1 LIRRLQASRCLKRS
15 KKSSLR
21 WVAACFFVFNGTLNA
36 MPTQPA
42 ASSSSE
48 GASIQVLLADAKGSI
63 LDLNRSY
70 ASISR
75 GLPGDLAVMTGH
87 LSETLDAQSLRF
99 ILCGPSSALPASV
112 GILSL
117 RRKGDKL
124 DFLGNVP
131 LQSRSVPNV
140 ATSAPACGQTP
151 LIRVTA
157 DALDAN
163 APGLRTRSIE
173 GELGGSLQ
181 VQVHKKAIAALPIKG
196 PREPEFAAAPF
207 LAKLR
212 LRIVRSFAGG
222 PPPMGRDDSDAV
234 SILQQEVR
242 VASQLWGQCGIYFGD
257 ESSLDIALVDP
268 PEPFLIAVGCDFG
281 LPASGG
287 QINLLV
293 DDRRLSL
300 PTHRREPPRLV
311 ALHLAELGERLGF
324 RAEIEKN
331 AQIMSGALPTFDV
344 SFRRASGER
353 ARLRPMPD
361 RRLNTDASLGLCV
374 GTVDLSDGLEHFTNV
389 DSMTGTLEE
398 RSLLRAVVDHDPSTI
413 DIVVVD
419 TFSRVGRIGESFVS
433 SEGGS
438 LGNLIL
444 LNRAGLRE
452 AGRSFALAHELGHIL
467 LDYAGHPD
475 DYGVDTP
482 WSLMDSDAVDG
493 TIFGP
498 RHLTLEDCRRALRQS
513 GPGSPLVL
521 LHPG

>member
-1 LIRRLQASRCLKRS
+1 MARLKVFLRLRS
-15 KKSSLR
+15 I
-21 WVAACFFVFNGTLNA
+21 AAYFFIAGTLKA
-36 MPTQPA
+36 MPSQPA
-42 ASSSSE
+42 PSTNADGS
-48 GASIQVLLADAKGSI
+48 AIQVLLADAQGNI
-63 LDLNRSY
+63 LDFGRSY

-75 GLPGDLAVMTGH
+75 GLPGDLAAMTGH
-87 LSETLDAQSLRF
+87 LTEALDAQSLRF
-99 ILCGPSSALPASV
+99 VLCGSSSQVPPSVS
-112 GILSL
+112 ILSL
-117 RRKGDKL
+117 RRRGDKL
-124 DFLGNVP
+124 DQLDNIPVR
-131 LQSRSVPNV
+131 SRPIPRDAA
-140 ATSAPACGQTP
+140 ATSACGQTP
-151 LIRVTA
+151 LVRVTA
-157 DALDAN
+157 DALEAN
-163 APGLRTRSIE
+163 APGLRPRSIE

-181 VQVHKKAIAALPIKG
+181 LLAHKKVLAALAIKG
-196 PREPEFAAAPF
+196 PRELEFAGAPF

-212 LRIVRSFAGG
+212 LRIVRSVAGG
-222 PPPMGRDDSDAV
+222 PPPMGNDDSEAV
-234 SILQQEVR
+234 SILQHEVR
-242 VASQLWGQCGIYFGD
+242 VTSQLWGQCGIYFG
-257 ESSLDIALVDP
+257 EETSLDIALVDP

-287 QINLLV
+287 QISLLV
-293 DDRRLSL
+293 DDRALTLQTR
-300 PTHRREPPRLV
+300 RRESPRLV
-311 ALHLAELGERLGF
+311 ALHLAELGERMGF
-324 RAEIEKN
+324 RADIEKN
-331 AQIMSGALPTFDV
+331 VQIMSGALPTFDV
-344 SFRRASGER
+344 TFRRPNGGR

-513 GPGSPLVL
+513 GPGSPVVL

>member
-1 LIRRLQASRCLKRS
+1 
-15 KKSSLR
+15 
-21 WVAACFFVFNGTLNA
+21 V
-36 MPTQPA
+36 
-42 ASSSSE
+42 
-48 GASIQVLLADAKGSI
+48 
-63 LDLNRSY
+63 
-70 ASISR
+70 
-75 GLPGDLAVMTGH
+75 
-87 LSETLDAQSLRF
+87 
-99 ILCGPSSALPASV
+99 
-112 GILSL
+112 
-117 RRKGDKL
+117 
-124 DFLGNVP
+124 
-131 LQSRSVPNV
+131 
-140 ATSAPACGQTP
+140 
-151 LIRVTA
+151 RVTA
-157 DALDAN
+157 DALEAN
-163 APGLRTRSIE
+163 APGLRPRSIE

-181 VQVHKKAIAALPIKG
+181 LLAHKKVLAALAIKG
-196 PREPEFAAAPF
+196 PRELEFAGAPF

-212 LRIVRSFAGG
+212 LRIVRSIAGG
-222 PPPMGRDDSDAV
+222 PPPMGNDDSEAV
-234 SILQQEVR
+234 SILQHEVR
-242 VASQLWGQCGIYFGD
+242 VTSQLWGQCGIYFG
-257 ESSLDIALVDP
+257 EETSLDIALVDP

-287 QINLLV
+287 QISLLV
-293 DDRRLSL
+293 DDRALTLQTR
-300 PTHRREPPRLV
+300 RRESPRLV
-311 ALHLAELGERLGF
+311 ALHLAELGERMGF
-324 RAEIEKN
+324 RADIEKN
-331 AQIMSGALPTFDV
+331 VQIMSGALPTFDV
-344 SFRRASGER
+344 SFRRPNGGR

-513 GPGSPLVL
+513 GPGSPVVL

>member
-1 LIRRLQASRCLKRS
+1 
-15 KKSSLR
+15 
-21 WVAACFFVFNGTLNA
+21 
-36 MPTQPA
+36 
-42 ASSSSE
+42 
-48 GASIQVLLADAKGSI
+48 
-63 LDLNRSY
+63 
-70 ASISR
+70 
-75 GLPGDLAVMTGH
+75 
-87 LSETLDAQSLRF
+87 
-99 ILCGPSSALPASV
+99 
-112 GILSL
+112 
-117 RRKGDKL
+117 
-124 DFLGNVP
+124 
-131 LQSRSVPNV
+131 
-140 ATSAPACGQTP
+140 
-151 LIRVTA
+151 
-157 DALDAN
+157 LDAN